1 MSRRHRYKTALPH
14 RPRRSRCSCPARLH
28 RKRPI
33 GTPRPWRRWRRAVA
47 STTQSRNHTHI
58 RQRRESAVATRLALA
73 KAATLAR
80 GGIGSVVTTHVI
92 YWARNSLAEFVLLW
106 KDFAAPSAAT
116 PLAGAVTGRIAAER
130 SPIRARNAV
139 TLGAIGV
146 PCACNAEGRFF
157 QHHTQAGPVAAAGT
171 RLARRPRRLRN
182 RSAISL
188 YLALA
193 EGLTVERQLRLFQFA
208 ALRVE
213 TRASQRRARRVGGRR
228 RAGPHAASD
237 VAGGA
242 QLRACAG
249 AASAIYAL
257 ARRNAVGI
265 GGTGRPQCRRCYA
278 STIRLRRE
286 QRRINESIF
295 AGRRSRRRPAYRY
308 RRQHCPRAAGA
319 FERQGFVG
327 EWP

>member
-130 SPIRARNAV
+130 SPIRGPQRSDPRRNRRPLRMQRRGPLFP
-139 TLGAIGV
+139 T
-146 PCACNAEGRFF
+146 P
-157 QHHTQAGPVAAAGT
+157 HTS
-171 RLARRPRRLRN
+171 RPRRSCRHPLGTPSPPPPESKRN
-182 RSAISL
+182 QPVPC
-188 YLALA
+188 
-193 EGLTVERQLRLFQFA
+193 T
-208 ALRVE
+208 
-213 TRASQRRARRVGGRR
+213 GRR
-228 RAGPHAASD
+228 PHS
-237 VAGGA
+237 
-242 QLRACAG
+242 
-249 AASAIYAL
+249 
-257 ARRNAVGI
+257 
-265 GGTGRPQCRRCYA
+265 
-278 STIRLRRE
+278 
-286 QRRINESIF
+286 
-295 AGRRSRRRPAYRY
+295 
-308 RRQHCPRAAGA
+308 
-319 FERQGFVG
+319 
-327 EWP
+327 